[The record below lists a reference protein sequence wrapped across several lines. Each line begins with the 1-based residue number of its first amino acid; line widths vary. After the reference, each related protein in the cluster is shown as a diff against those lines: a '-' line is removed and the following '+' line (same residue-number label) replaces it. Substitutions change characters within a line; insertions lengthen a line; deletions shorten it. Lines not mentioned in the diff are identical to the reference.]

1 MKENYFD
8 SDLEPSASPW
18 PELHPEPEEEAS
30 ETPAKDE
37 TPKSKRQFMGYD
49 LSTLL
54 IAGGVLIALLVYAVW
69 PDEPPPRA
77 FVPDH
82 QAAPVAAPTE
92 EEAPAPE
99 PEPLPAPAPAPEPTQ
114 HTEPVQP
121 AAPPV
126 DAQALQQVSEANQQG
141 ISVLD
146 GRVTD
151 AERRLAELEAR
162 MKAMGTGTTAP
173 AKAASKPVKRTVVK
187 STSAS
192 THRTAAARTG
202 TGNQRSTGVQGWRV
216 HTIYPGMA
224 WITHGGSTWSV
235 QAGDNING
243 MTIRS
248 INASARTVTTDRGV
262 IRQGG

>member
-8 SDLEPSASPW
+8 SDLEPAASPL
-18 PELHPEPEEEAS
+18 PELRPEPEEEVS
-30 ETPAKDE
+30 ETLAKDE
-37 TPKSKRQFMGYD
+37 NPKRKRQFMGYD

-54 IAGGVLIALLVYAVW
+54 IAGGVLVALLVYAVW
-69 PDEPPPRA
+69 PDEPPQRA

-82 QAAPVAAPTE
+82 QAAPVEAPAE
-92 EEAPAPE
+92 EEAPAA
-99 PEPLPAPAPAPEPTQ
+99 EPLPVPAPAPEPTQ

-126 DAQALQQVSEANQQG
+126 DAQALQQASEANQQG

-224 WITHGGSTWSV
+224 WITHGGYTWSV

-248 INASARTVTTDRGV
+248 INATARTVTTDRGV

>member
-8 SDLEPSASPW
+8 SDLEPAASPL

-37 TPKSKRQFMGYD
+37 EPKSKRQFMGYD

-54 IAGGVLIALLVYAVW
+54 IAGGAVVALLAYTVW
-69 PDEPPPRA
+69 PDEPPKRT

-82 QAAPVAAPTE
+82 QAVPAAAPAE

-99 PEPLPAPAPAPEPTQ
+99 PEPLPAPAPSPESIQ
-114 HTEPVQP
+114 HIEPVQP
-121 AAPPV
+121 AAPSV
-126 DAQALQQVSEANQQG
+126 DAHALQQVSQANQQG
-141 ISVLD
+141 ISALD
-146 GRVTD
+146 SRVTD
-151 AERRLAELEAR
+151 TERRLAELETR
-162 MKAMGTGTTAP
+162 MRAMGTGTTAS
-173 AKAASKPVKRTVVK
+173 AKAASKPVKRTAVK

-202 TGNQRSTGVQGWRV
+202 TGNQHSTGVLGWRV

-248 INASARTVTTDRGV
+248 INANARTVTTDRGV
-262 IRQGG
+262 IRQGS

>member
-8 SDLEPSASPW
+8 SELEPAASPL

-30 ETPAKDE
+30 KTPAKDE
-37 TPKSKRQFMGYD
+37 NPKSKRQFMGYD

-54 IAGGVLIALLVYAVW
+54 IAGGVLVALLVYAVW
-69 PDEPPPRA
+69 PDEPPQRA
-77 FVPDH
+77 FIPDH

-99 PEPLPAPAPAPEPTQ
+99 PEPAPAPAPEPPK
-114 HTEPVQP
+114 HTEPVQSS
-121 AAPPV
+121 APPA
-126 DAQALQQVSEANQQG
+126 DAQVLQQASEANQQG
-141 ISVLD
+141 ISALD
-146 GRVTD
+146 SRVSD

-173 AKAASKPVKRTVVK
+173 AKAVSKPVKRTVVK

-248 INASARTVTTDRGV
+248 INATARTVTTDRGV

>member
-8 SDLEPSASPW
+8 SDLEP
-18 PELHPEPEEEAS
+18 EEEAS
-30 ETPAKDE
+30 EAPARDE
-37 TPKSKRQFMGYD
+37 KPKNKRQFMGYD

-54 IAGGVLIALLVYAVW
+54 IAGGVLVALLVYAVW
-69 PDEPPPRA
+69 PDEPPQRA

-82 QAAPVAAPTE
+82 QATPVAAPRE
-92 EEAPAPE
+92 EDTPAPE
-99 PEPLPAPAPAPEPTQ
+99 SEPLPVPAPAPEPPQ
-114 HTEPVQP
+114 YTEPVQS
-121 AAPPV
+121 AAATV
-126 DAQALQQVSEANQQG
+126 DTLALQQASEANQQG
-141 ISVLD
+141 ISAL
-146 GRVTD
+146 GSRVSD
-151 AERRLAELEAR
+151 AERRLAEIEAR

-173 AKAASKPVKRTVVK
+173 AKAASKPVQRTTVK
-187 STSAS
+187 STS
-192 THRTAAARTG
+192 THRTATARTG
-202 TGNQRSTGVQGWRV
+202 TGNQRSSGIQGWRV

-248 INASARTVTTDRGV
+248 INATARTVTTDRGV

>member
-1 MKENYFD
+1 MKEKYFD
-8 SDLEPSASPW
+8 SDLEPAASPL
-18 PELHPEPEEEAS
+18 PELHPEPEEEAT
-30 ETPAKDE
+30 ETPARDDN
-37 TPKSKRQFMGYD
+37 PISKRQFMGYD

-54 IAGGVLIALLVYAVW
+54 IAGGVLVALLIYAVW
-69 PDEPPPRA
+69 PDKPPQRA

-92 EEAPAPE
+92 EEASVPD
-99 PEPLPAPAPAPEPTQ
+99 PEPLPVPAPAPEPPQ
-114 HTEPVQP
+114 QTEPVQS

-126 DAQALQQVSEANQQG
+126 DAQALQEVSEASQQG
-141 ISVLD
+141 ISALD
-146 GRVTD
+146 GRVSD

-162 MKAMGTGTTAP
+162 MKAIGTGTAAP
-173 AKAASKPVKRTVVK
+173 AKAASKPVKRTTVK
-187 STSAS
+187 STS
-192 THRTAAARTG
+192 THRTATARTG
-202 TGNQRSTGVQGWRV
+202 AGNQRSSGIQGWRV

-235 QAGDNING
+235 QTGDNING

-248 INASARTVTTDRGV
+248 INTTARTVTTDRGV

>member
-8 SDLEPSASPW
+8 ADLETSVSPL
-18 PELHPEPEEEAS
+18 PELRPEPEEEAS
-30 ETPAKDE
+30 EAPAKGDN
-37 TPKSKRQFMGYD
+37 PKSKRQFMGYD

-54 IAGGVLIALLVYAVW
+54 IAGGVTVALLTYAVW
-69 PDEPPPRA
+69 PDEPPRRA

-99 PEPLPAPAPAPEPTQ
+99 PELLPASVPAPEPPQ
-114 HTEPVQP
+114 HTEPVQS

-126 DAQALQQVSEANQQG
+126 DAQALQQASEANQQG
-141 ISVLD
+141 ISALD
-146 GRVTD
+146 SRVSD

-162 MKAMGTGTTAP
+162 MKAMGAGTTAP
-173 AKAASKPVKRTVVK
+173 VKAVSKPVKHTAVK
-187 STSAS
+187 STP
-192 THRTAAARTG
+192 THRTAAARAG
-202 TGNQRSTGVQGWRV
+202 TGNQRSSGIQGWRV

-235 QAGDNING
+235 QAGDSING

-248 INASARTVTTDRGV
+248 INATARTVTTNRGV

>member
-8 SDLEPSASPW
+8 TDLEPATSPL

-30 ETPAKDE
+30 ETPASDE
-37 TPKSKRQFMGYD
+37 LPKSKRQFMGYD

-54 IAGGVLIALLVYAVW
+54 IAGGVLVALIVYAAW
-69 PDEPPPRA
+69 PDEPPQRA

-82 QAAPVAAPTE
+82 QAVPVAAPTE
-92 EEAPAPE
+92 EEASETE
-99 PEPLPAPAPAPEPTQ
+99 PEPLPVPAPAPEPPQ
-114 HTEPVQP
+114 QTESVQA

-126 DAQALQQVSEANQQG
+126 DAQALQQVSEQSLQG
-141 ISVLD
+141 ISALD
-146 GRVTD
+146 SRVSDT
-151 AERRLAELEAR
+151 ERRLADLEAR
-162 MKAMGTGTTAP
+162 MKAMGTGTTTP
-173 AKAASKPVKRTVVK
+173 LKVASKPVKPAAVK
-187 STSAS
+187 STS
-192 THRTAAARTG
+192 THRTAVARTG
-202 TGNQRSTGVQGWRV
+202 AGNQRISGIQGWRV

-224 WITHGGSTWSV
+224 WISHRGSTWSV

-248 INASARTVTTDRGV
+248 INATARTVTTDRGV

>member
-8 SDLEPSASPW
+8 SELEPAASPL

-37 TPKSKRQFMGYD
+37 NPKSKRQFMGYD

-54 IAGGVLIALLVYAVW
+54 IAGGVLVALLVYAVW
-69 PDEPPPRA
+69 PDEPPQRA

-92 EEAPAPE
+92 EEAPAHE
-99 PEPLPAPAPAPEPTQ
+99 LEPAPAPAPEPPQ
-114 HTEPVQP
+114 HTEPVQSS
-121 AAPPV
+121 APPV
-126 DAQALQQVSEANQQG
+126 DAQALQQASEANQQG
-141 ISVLD
+141 ISALD
-146 GRVTD
+146 SRVSD

-162 MKAMGTGTTAP
+162 MKAMGTGTAAP
-173 AKAASKPVKRTVVK
+173 VKVVSKPVKRTVVK

-248 INASARTVTTDRGV
+248 INATARTVTTDRGV